1 MYYTYILKSVNFD
14 RFYVGSTEDTE
25 ARLIRHNKGEVTST
39 KPYLPWKLVYYEA
52 HLTKTLAR
60 KAELFYKT
68 GQGRRQI
75 KRKLGLTEEVNDA
88 IVESEDNQ

>member
-1 MYYTYILKSVNFD
+1 MFYYVYLLKSLKTD
-14 RFYVGSTEDTE
+14 KLYIGSTNDLKKRITD
-25 ARLIRHNKGEVTST
+25 HNRGKTSST
-39 KPYLPWKLVYYEA
+39 KSGQPWKLIYYEA

-75 KRKLGLTEEVNDA
+75 KSKLGL
-88 IVESEDNQ
+88 I